1 MFRYYFELGV
11 RSLRR
16 NPMLTLLMVV
26 TLAVGVA
33 ASMATFT
40 VLYVMS
46 GDPIPSKSDRLFVPR
61 LDNAPLQG
69 YAAGYPL
76 GMALLAAA
84 TVQAG
89 ICLTMFSS
97 RLLKA
102 VLAANFLLFLSHAL
116 VISHFLT
123 PDGGPAMFQLGDF
136 ASAVLGSASLV
147 FTPVETM
154 ALIVREA
161 YLKRLRRPR
170 RDAPP

>member
-1 MFRYYFELGV
+1 MTPHRSAAIVSV
-11 RSLRR
+11 RRKSALLAAISL
-16 NPMLTLLMVV
+16 LL
-26 TLAVGVA
+26 A
-33 ASMATFT
+33 AMA
-40 VLYVMS
+40 
-46 GDPIPSKSDRLFVPR
+46 
-61 LDNAPLQG
+61 LQG

-76 GMALLAAA
+76 GMSLLAAA

-154 ALIVREA
+154 ALVVREA

-170 RDAPP
+170 RGAPP